1 MNTNVHTLYSDQSN
15 FRNYETN
22 VPNNLKWDWVVNWK
36 TYQAGNT
43 WISSRNYKPDS
54 ARVVNIHRRY
64 TEYKR

>member
-43 WISSRNYKPDS
+43 
-54 ARVVNIHRRY
+54 
-64 TEYKR
+64 